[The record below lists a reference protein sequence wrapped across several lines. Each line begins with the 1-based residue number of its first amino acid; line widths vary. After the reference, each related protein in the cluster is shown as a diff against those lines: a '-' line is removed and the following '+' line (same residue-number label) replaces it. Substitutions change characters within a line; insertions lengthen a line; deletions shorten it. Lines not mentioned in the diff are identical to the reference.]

1 MEKQKTS
8 RIFIV
13 DDHQMVIDG
22 INLMVEGTPGFAVVG
37 ATTQPLLVA
46 GLLENTPSDI
56 LITDVGMPDMSG
68 VELCRVV
75 KNKFPHI
82 KILALSMFGD
92 SQIIAEMLDAGVSG
106 YILKNSGKK
115 ELIEALTKLADGQN
129 YFGQDIT
136 LQLMKSF
143 KRNQEEVKLT
153 DREIEIIRM
162 IEKDMSTRLIADTLF
177 ISERTVETHRKNIL
191 HKTNTQ
197 TVVGLLKY
205 AYERKII

>member
-1 MEKQKTS
+1 MAKT
-8 RIFIV
+8 IFIV

-22 INLMVEGTPGFAVVG
+22 IRSLIEC
-37 ATTQPLLVA
+37 QPEFSIIGESTEPLSVIVLLS
-46 GLLENTPSDI
+46 ENQPDI
-56 LITDVGMPDMSG
+56 LITDVGMPGMSG
-68 VELCRVV
+68 VELSRAV
-75 KNKFPHI
+75 KSKFPAI
-82 KILALSMFGD
+82 RILALSMFSD
-92 SQIIAEMLDAGVSG
+92 THIIAEMIDAGISG

-115 ELIEALTKLADGQN
+115 ELIEALTKIAEGQN

-136 LQLMKSF
+136 MQLMKSF
-143 KRNQEEVKLT
+143 KRSQEDIKLT
-153 DREIEIIRM
+153 DREVEIIRL
-162 IEKDMSTRLIADTLF
+162 IEKEMTTKEIADTLF

>member
-1 MEKQKTS
+1 MIVKK
-8 RIFIV
+8 IFIV

-22 INLMVEGTPGFAVVG
+22 IRSLIEC
-37 ATTQPLLVA
+37 QPEFSIIGESTEPLSVIASLSKIQ
-46 GLLENTPSDI
+46 PDI
-56 LITDVGMPDMSG
+56 LITDVGMPGMSG
-68 VELCRVV
+68 VELSRVV
-75 KNKFPHI
+75 KSKFPAI
-82 KILALSMFGD
+82 RILALSMYGD
-92 SQIIAEMLDAGVSG
+92 THIIAEMIDAGISG

-115 ELIEALTKLADGQN
+115 ELIEALTKIAGGQN

-143 KRNQEEVKLT
+143 KRSQEDIRLT
-153 DREIEIIRM
+153 DREVEIIRM
-162 IEKDMSTRLIADTLF
+162 IEKDMSTKDIAETLF

>member
-1 MEKQKTS
+1 MDQKPQ

-22 INLMVEGTPGFAVVG
+22 INLMLEGKSDFKVIGE
-37 ATTQPLLVA
+37 TTQPLMVFQA
-46 GLLENTPSDI
+46 LENLSIDI
-56 LITDVGMPDMSG
+56 LITDIGMPEMSG
-68 VELCRVV
+68 VELTRAV
-75 KNKFPHI
+75 KNKFPSI

-92 SQIIAEMLDAGVSG
+92 SQIIAEMIDSGISG
-106 YILKNSGKK
+106 YILKNAGKK
-115 ELIEALTKLADGQN
+115 ELIEALTKISDGQS
-129 YFGQDIT
+129 YFSQEIT

-143 KRNQEEVKLT
+143 KRNQEELKLT
-153 DREIEIIRM
+153 DREVEIIRM
-162 IEKDMSTRLIADTLF
+162 IEKELTTKAIADVLF

-197 TVVGLLKY
+197 SVVGLLKY